1 MRLVRPGNASI
12 STLRKLLAI
21 TLLVLLG
28 QPFVQPLLAW
38 NATSEANLPACCRR
52 NGRHHC
58 MMSMAERRQL
68 ASRDLQFEA
77 PSERCPYRQ
86 AIAGPVLHGR
96 SLLPPV
102 GQAIFVGL
110 SSHPAVA
117 VQTESKL
124 RISRNRSRRKRGPP
138 NTFFL

>member
-1 MRLVRPGNASI
+1 M

-21 TLLVLLG
+21 ALLALLG
-28 QPFVQPLLAW
+28 QPFVQPLLAR
-38 NATSEANLPACCRR
+38 NATNEANLPACCRG
-52 NGRHHC
+52 NGKHHC

-68 ASRDLQFEA
+68 ASRDTQFKA

-86 AIAGPVLHGR
+86 ATAVPPLHGR
-96 SLLPPV
+96 SLLPPA
-102 GQAIFVGL
+102 GQAIFAGL

-124 RISRNRSRRKRGPP
+124 RISRNGARQKRGPP
-138 NTFFL
+138 NTFFLQIPSQS